1 MKKLALLSALAVLFV
16 AAANAQSS
24 GNFQVNGA
32 LATTTACLNHCVDG
46 TALLEVA
53 SSNQNGQTTWFAF
66 FDVYGHDSQG
76 NLTHI
81 GYAGQIP
88 PGFVSGNGQTS
99 LTLNLDT
106 NAAGLQLQYC
116 VADQFLNWT
125 CSPYSGGIINVSWTP
140 TRVSSQSGTFV
151 NQIKFP
157 AFTIQDTDSGSSS
170 SAVVQASFFGQ
181 QYADAGGSQLGSSH
195 TGQIVVTRN

>member
-1 MKKLALLSALAVLFV
+1 
-16 AAANAQSS
+16 
-24 GNFQVNGA
+24 VNGI

-53 SSNQNGQTTWFAF
+53 SGSQSGQTTWFAF

-88 PGFVSGNGQTS
+88 SSAVSGNGQNS

-106 NAAGLQLQYC
+106 NAAGLQLQFC

-125 CSPYSGGIINVSWTP
+125 CSPYPGGIINVTWSP
-140 TRVSSQSGTFV
+140 TRISSQSGTFV
-151 NQIKFP
+151 NQMTFP
-157 AFTIQDTDSGSSS
+157 TYKIQDTDSGNSS

-181 QYADAGGSQLGSSH
+181 QYADAGGSQLGSNH
-195 TGQIVVTRN
+195 AGQIVVTNN